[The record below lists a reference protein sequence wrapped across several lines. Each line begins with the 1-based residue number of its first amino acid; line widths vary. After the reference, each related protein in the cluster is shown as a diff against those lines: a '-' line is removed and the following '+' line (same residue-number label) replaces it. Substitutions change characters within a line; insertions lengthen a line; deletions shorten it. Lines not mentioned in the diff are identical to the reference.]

1 MFKEYKLPKE
11 SFIGGWFIPNKI
23 CDNLI
28 NYFNAN
34 KDKIEQGHYFDQNKK
49 VKVTNK
55 KVKESLELGL
65 YTDVNKEVL
74 DYKKAL
80 QKVLELYVKKYPEVN
95 YYERFNVED
104 VFIQHYP
111 KKGGYKV
118 WHFERCGKFDANRVL
133 VFMTYL
139 YDVKDGGTYF
149 KYQKKLTP
157 SKKGLTL
164 IWPPDFTH
172 VHKGQITNKEK
183 TIVTGWYRFI

>member
-11 SFIGGWFIPNKI
+11 NFIGGWFIPNKI
-23 CDNLI
+23 CDSLV
-28 NYFNAN
+28 NYFNTN
-34 KDKIEQGHYFDQNKK
+34 KDKAEEGNFINQNGKI
-49 VKVTNK
+49 TDK

-74 DYKKAL
+74 DYKQAL
-80 QKVLELYVKKYPEVN
+80 QKVLELYIKKYPEVN
-95 YYERFNVED
+95 YYGKFNVED

-118 WHFERCGKFDANRVL
+118 WHFEKSSKLNINRVL

-139 YDVKDGGTYF
+139 YDVENGGTYF
-149 KYQKKLTP
+149 KYQKTLI
-157 SKKGLTL
+157 SAKKGLTL

-183 TIVTGWYRFI
+183 TIVTGWYEIK